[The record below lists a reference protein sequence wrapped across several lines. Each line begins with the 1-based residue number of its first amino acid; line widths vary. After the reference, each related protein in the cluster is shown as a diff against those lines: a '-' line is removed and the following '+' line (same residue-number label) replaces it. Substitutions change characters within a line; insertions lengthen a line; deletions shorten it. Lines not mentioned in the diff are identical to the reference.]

1 MEQKLFTNKVV
12 LNADIDKVKNV
23 LNNPVNLI
31 RWVPEISDVTNTAD
45 GFAITRTE
53 KAINKNEVIS
63 VVNKDNEI
71 EYQSVGDKIK
81 YRILFSLGNENEQ
94 CVIKEKVYVSE
105 ELGIKLPFKLL
116 KPIVKHAFKIN
127 LQHLAMFIEKN

>member
-53 KAINKNEVIS
+53 NAINKNEVIS

-81 YRILFSLGNENEQ
+81 YRILFSLGNEKEQ

-105 ELGIKLPFKLL
+105 ELGL
-116 KPIVKHAFKIN
+116 N
-127 LQHLAMFIEKN
+127 YHLNC